1 MSGGSETV
9 PSSVVSGAIGW
20 VWVVPGYYVVFIDYF
35 VIVNK
40 VTPRS
45 SGGKSR

>member
-1 MSGGSETV
+1 MAGGSETV
-9 PSSVVSGAIGW
+9 TSSVVSGAIGW
-20 VWVVPGYYVVFIDYF
+20 VGFVPGYYVMFIGYF

-45 SGGKSR
+45 SGGKGR